1 MARSQRKSG
10 GGDDGGNLGGFFGG
24 LGQLIE
30 KLGELAEKG
39 EELKGL
45 KEFGDKAG
53 VHGVYGFTI
62 KSNLVP
68 EGQESKVKVEPFG
81 NVRKD
86 DRTGRVRVHEVAE
99 PLVDVFEEKTHV
111 LVVAELP
118 GVGDEDLKLEL
129 HEDILT
135 IEAEHGAKKY
145 RKEVHLPSTFA
156 PGSLSHT
163 CRNGVLEIRLNR

>member
-1 MARSQRKSG
+1 MARPQRKSAG
-10 GGDDGGNLGGFFGG
+10 PDEGNGIGGFLGG

-39 EELKGL
+39 EELKGV
-45 KEFGDKAG
+45 KEFGEKG
-53 VHGVYGFTI
+53 GIHGVYGFTI

-68 EGQESKVKVEPFG
+68 EGKSGGVKVEPFG

-99 PLVDVFEEKTHV
+99 PLVDVFEEPDHV

-118 GVGDEDLKLEL
+118 GVGLDDIKIEL
-129 HEDILT
+129 HEDLLT
-135 IEAEHGAKKY
+135 ISGESGPKKY
-145 RKEVHLPSTFA
+145 RKEVLLPAAFPADSM
-156 PGSLSHT
+156 SST
-163 CRNGVLEIRLNR
+163 CRNGVLEVRFNR